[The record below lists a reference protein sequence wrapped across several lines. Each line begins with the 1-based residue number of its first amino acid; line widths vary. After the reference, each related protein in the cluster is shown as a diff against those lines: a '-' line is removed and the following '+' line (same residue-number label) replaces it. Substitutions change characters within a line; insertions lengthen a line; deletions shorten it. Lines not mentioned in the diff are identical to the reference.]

1 MVIAMA
7 ATELPPVLAE
17 ERACNYSARRANNVR
32 ASTPAEMY
40 EFPKCL
46 FFIQICSIPKCE
58 VAQLSRQQKVLP
70 FNWVF
75 HDRSRIYVRRRR
87 DMRGELL
94 LLACTSNREAK
105 EIHNP

>member
-1 MVIAMA
+1 MVIAV
-7 ATELPPVLAE
+7 ATPELPPVLTE
-17 ERACNYSARRANNVR
+17 ERARNYGARRANNVR

-58 VAQLSRQQKVLP
+58 VAQFSRQQKMLP

-87 DMRGELL
+87 DMRGELS
-94 LLACTSNREAK
+94 LLACTSNREEK
-105 EIHNP
+105 EIPNP